1 MSDSMSYKDY
11 IGSVRYSEE
20 DEVFH
25 GKIEAN
31 KRPHHVSRN
40 ER

>member
-25 GKIEAN
+25 GKIEG
-31 KRPHHVSRN
+31 K
-40 ER
+40 